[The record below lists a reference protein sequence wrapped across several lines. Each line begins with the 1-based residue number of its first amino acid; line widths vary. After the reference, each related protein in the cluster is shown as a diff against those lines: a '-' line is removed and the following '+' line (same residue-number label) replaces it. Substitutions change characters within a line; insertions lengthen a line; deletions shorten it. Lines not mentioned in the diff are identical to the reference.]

1 MLRLTQSFALLVALV
16 SLQGCVVGRYSE
28 GQTVA
33 EDQIPQIVEGQT
45 TKAEILEWFGAP
57 QSYADATFV
66 EEFLSERELVPGPV
80 VDMPFADVL
89 VYRFTEG
96 RLRGLVM
103 ILYNQFR
110 LDVASDTLVVYFD
123 PQDRVLYYGW
133 RKGTDVLH

>member
-1 MLRLTQSFALLVALV
+1 
-16 SLQGCVVGRYSE
+16 
-28 GQTVA
+28 
-33 EDQIPQIVEGQT
+33 
-45 TKAEILEWFGAP
+45 
-57 QSYADATFV
+57 
-66 EEFLSERELVPGPV
+66 V

-96 RLRGLVM
+96 RLRGLVT